1 MRKDNPMKIKLITDH
16 GVWIDGQSRGIGYEA
31 DLDEAVAQSIIN
43 NGFAE
48 EVKPVRAAKK
58 AVSKD
63 D

>member
-1 MRKDNPMKIKLITDH
+1 MKIKLITDH

-31 DLDEAVAQSIIN
+31 DLDEAIAQSIIN

-48 EVKPVRAAKK
+48 EVKPVRATKK
-58 AVSKD
+58 AASKD

>member
-1 MRKDNPMKIKLITDH
+1 MKIKLTTDH
-16 GVWIDGQSRGIGYEA
+16 GVWVDGKSRGIGYEA
-31 DLDEAVAQSIIN
+31 NLDDAVAQAIID

-58 AVSKD
+58 TVSKD

>member
-1 MRKDNPMKIKLITDH
+1 MKIKLITDH

-31 DLDEAVAQSIIN
+31 TLDDDVAQAIID

-48 EVKPVRAAKK
+48 EVKAKRVVKK

-63 D
+63 AE